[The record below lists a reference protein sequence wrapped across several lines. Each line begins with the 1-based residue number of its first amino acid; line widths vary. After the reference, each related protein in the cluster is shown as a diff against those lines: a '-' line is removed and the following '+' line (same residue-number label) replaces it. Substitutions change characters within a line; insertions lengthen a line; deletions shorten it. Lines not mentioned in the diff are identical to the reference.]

1 MTTMKKIK
9 LLILPIIAITLLTA
23 CTKGEDLILDQA
35 EEIMPG
41 LWTIES
47 IKLPGNPMGIK
58 YQGNAFYRD
67 TTLLNVGSLFINS
80 FSLNKKELHSTEIDC
95 ELTIDNQPVHLS
107 MDAVFTSGDELWA
120 TFESGVPEGVYSIV
134 TPAER
139 FYWSAQILNSNYI
152 VDIIDGDNIRL
163 LRANDQENHI
173 ILLSKS

>member
-1 MTTMKKIK
+1 MKILRLLPFSLIVVFLLPACTKSDDQV
-9 LLILPIIAITLLTA
+9 LHRAELILP
-23 CTKGEDLILDQA
+23 
-35 EEIMPG
+35 G
-41 LWTIES
+41 LWNIES
-47 IKLPGNPMGIK
+47 VTLPANPMGVK
-58 YQGNAFYRD
+58 YQGSTFYTD

-80 FSLNKKELHSTEIDC
+80 FSLDKKELHSTDIDC

-120 TFESGVPEGVYSIV
+120 TFESGAPEGVYSIV
-134 TPAER
+134 TPAEG

-173 ILLSKS
+173 ILLSKP